1 MRVPAGQQTLLR
13 IFIGESDRHDGRP
26 LYKALVEYLR
36 EQKIAGATV
45 VRGMLGYG
53 ARSHLH
59 SGSLLRL
66 SQDLPI
72 IVEVVDRPENI
83 ERVLPEVAAM
93 VADGLVTLETVRV
106 VDHTATP
113 PSGSA

>member
-1 MRVPAGQQTLLR
+1 MRVPAGEQTLLR
-13 IFIGESDRHDGRP
+13 IFIGESDRYDGRP

-45 VRGMLGYG
+45 VRGVLGYG

-66 SQDLPI
+66 SQDLPMV
-72 IVEVVDRPENI
+72 VEAIDRPENI
-83 ERVLPEVAAM
+83 ERVLETISSM
-93 VADGLVTLETVRV
+93 VADGLVTLERVRV
-106 VDHTATP
+106 VDHATP
-113 PSGSA
+113 PPTGSA